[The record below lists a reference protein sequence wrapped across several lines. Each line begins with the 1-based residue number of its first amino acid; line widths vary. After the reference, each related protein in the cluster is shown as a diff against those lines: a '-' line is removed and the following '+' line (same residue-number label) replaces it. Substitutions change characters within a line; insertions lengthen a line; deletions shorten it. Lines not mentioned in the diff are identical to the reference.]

1 MKRKRP
7 QFSSKKIKL
16 KVSFY
21 TLILILIVALIRS
34 VTTTDFQNNLQTLF
48 FDPPKVSAILQETT
62 TRWCPEGTSEVHFF
76 STNQSVQDLPTL
88 NDLCTVQSQPYSVED
103 LKNNTFKDFI
113 DLRGLKESSRLQVDQ
128 KTGHLFRHNELVFSS
143 PQLAEKASK
152 YTKLQ

>member
-1 MKRKRP
+1 MRRKRHP
-7 QFSSKKIKL
+7 FSLRNLKL

-21 TLILILIVALIRS
+21 ILVLILIVALIRS
-34 VTTTDFQNNLQTLF
+34 VTTIDFQNNLQTLF

-62 TRWCPEGTSEVHFF
+62 TRWCPEGTSKVRFY
-76 STNQSVQDLPTL
+76 SSDQVVSDLPTL
-88 NDLCTVQSQPYSVED
+88 NNLCTVQSQPYSVED

-113 DLRGLKESSRLQVDQ
+113 ELQSLKESSRLQVDQ
-128 KTGHLFRHNELVFSS
+128 KTGHLFKHNELVFSS